1 MFPISAADAVSPA
14 IQRTRTF
21 LFRPFRLGTYL
32 KLCLVALITEGVGG
46 SGNFNTGSHYTNH
59 KTTVG
64 SFAPFAFTPERIAE
78 AVFASL
84 LVMLLCL
91 WLFYLITRLRFAFFH
106 CLIHNIKEIRPGWH
120 IYREPATRFFWL
132 NVVVGLCFLLLLAL
146 IAIPFIAGFLG
157 LFHNVAADG
166 HPDVGSILAL
176 VLPLIPIIL
185 VLVLGGIAVDVIL
198 RDLMLPHYALEN
210 ATAGQAWSAVWARI
224 RAAKGSFLGYAVLRV
239 LLPIV
244 AMIGLFIILILP
256 AIIFVVI
263 VAAVEVAIHVA
274 FSGAA
279 GTTAMIGIF
288 LQVLVGVIAFAAAL
302 LAWIVIGG
310 PLSTAI
316 RQYALVFYG
325 SRYQPLGNILFPPP
339 PIAPPA
345 PGTA

>member
-1 MFPISAADAVSPA
+1 MFPISAADAISPA

-32 KLCLVALITEGVGG
+32 KLCLVALITEGLGG
-46 SGNFNTGSHYTNH
+46 SGNFNPGHHYTNH
-59 KTTVG
+59 KTTVS

-78 AVFASL
+78 AVFAFL
-84 LVMLLCL
+84 LVMLLCF

-132 NVVVGLCFLLLLAL
+132 NVVVGLCFLLLLAV

-157 LFHNVAADG
+157 LFHNIAAGG
-166 HPDVGSILAL
+166 HPDLGAILAL
-176 VLPLIPIIL
+176 ALPLIPIIL
-185 VLVLGGIAVDVIL
+185 ILVLGGIAVDVIL

-224 RAAKGSFLGYAVLRV
+224 RAQKGSFVGYAVLRV

-244 AMIGLFIILILP
+244 ALIGLFIVLILP

-263 VAAVEVAIHVA
+263 IAAVEVAIHVA

-279 GTTAMIGIF
+279 GSTAMIGIF
-288 LQVLVGVIAFAAAL
+288 LQVLVGVIAFAMAL
-302 LAWIVIGG
+302 LGWIAVGG

-325 SRYQPLGNILFPPP
+325 TRYQALGNILFPPP
-339 PIAPPA
+339 PVAPPV
-345 PGTA
+345 PGMV